1 MKANHFSIQRSRI
14 VFAATFLLLS
24 AGFLFVSCEKENIIV
39 DIPDVVTVQDTIER
53 PDEVHDLVAWYN
65 PLRGTFLVDPNYLEG
80 VLSALQAVPVNNG
93 TNGGFVMNGVN
104 LLGEPVTVHFTI
116 EPVKVPDIYLQATA
130 TEVTLT
136 TGQPLTPDLIHTFT
150 EKGTSY
156 RVYKNA
162 ECGKLNKGFEGEC
175 EAAPDGTS
183 RKRVWYEIRT
193 CERGN
198 GFCTEALGI
207 QGRQVTYFNANCQG
221 PVKSEEPLP
230 GYMCW

>member
-14 VFAATFLLLS
+14 VFAATLLLFS

-39 DIPDVVTVQDTIER
+39 QPPDVVTTVDH
-53 PDEVHDLVAWYN
+53 PDEVQDLVAWYN
-65 PLRGTFLVDPNYLEG
+65 PLRGAFLVDPNYLEG
-80 VLSALQAVPVNNG
+80 VLSSLQAVPV
-93 TNGGFVMNGVN
+93 TNGSYVMNGIN

-116 EPVKVPDIYLQATA
+116 EPVKVPEIYLQATA
-130 TEVTLT
+130 TEAALT
-136 TGQPLTPDLIHTFT
+136 TEQPLTPDLIHTFT

-162 ECGKLNKGFEGEC
+162 ECGKVKKGFEGAC

-221 PVKSEEPLP
+221 PVKGEEPLP
-230 GYMCW
+230 GYMCWQ